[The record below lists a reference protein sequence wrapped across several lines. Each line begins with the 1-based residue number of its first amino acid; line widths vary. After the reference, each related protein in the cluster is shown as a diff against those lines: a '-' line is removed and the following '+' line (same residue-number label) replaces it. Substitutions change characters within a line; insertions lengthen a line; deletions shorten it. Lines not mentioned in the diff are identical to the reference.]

1 MVFWRLR
8 ALLNSVLALHAVA
21 EWLDGFLVPRSYQR
35 ESRCRWLALPCAL
48 HAVAASDAP
57 PDTPET
63 VSGESSDDGR
73 QRPTA
78 SGDAGV
84 PLSAS
89 SDAGVPS
96 TGSADAGVPST
107 ASGGAD
113 VPFPAS
119 GGSAVGSDLS
129 LCEKLELTRYRKS
142 RIKRALAAAK
152 CRWSSADSYVR
163 YRTAQ
168 RRCRASRAGAPVEPP
183 PPEEE
188 QEYREQYSQS
198 VGAKQLWIERLRATL
213 TSVEQEE
220 RELLA
225 AINRQTADATA
236 GDTTEGE
243 PGPSTSMARSQEPA
257 AQILP
262 EVPGVSMEV
271 AASDSSSDD
280 GSIASSPSGKAS
292 SAEVAAT
299 HSTTA
304 ASSGH
309 ASLVQ
314 ALENKLSLIRGRK
327 SGLMARLR
335 GLRKEW
341 SSEDAY
347 VRCRKTTKLKLRS
360 FRGSTSLQDTE
371 VTPEE
376 RVRYSRLYREGVADH
391 IRRAEEMRRQI
402 QSLTE
407 EEQQIV
413 SQLRRASSDGAERGA
428 TEGQGSSVGGAVIPD
443 VASGL
448 AMTPDGR

>member
-1 MVFWRLR
+1 MAFWRLR
-8 ALLNSVLALHAVA
+8 ALFNSVLALHAVA

-48 HAVAASDAP
+48 HAAAASDAP

-63 VSGESSDDGR
+63 VPGESSDDGR

-96 TGSADAGVPST
+96 TGSGDAGVPST
-107 ASGGAD
+107 GSGDAGVPLPASSDAGVPSTASGDAGVPSTASGDAGVPSTASGDAGVPSMASGDAGVPLPASGGAD

-129 LCEKLELTRYRKS
+129 LCEKLELTRHRKS
-142 RIKRALAAAK
+142 RIKRTLAAAK

-168 RRCRASRAGAPVEPP
+168 RRCRASRADAPVEPP
-183 PPEEE
+183 QYE
-188 QEYREQYSQS
+188 QERVYRERYKEVERAQM
-198 VGAKQLWIERLRATL
+198 KRIERLRATL
-213 TSVEQEE
+213 ASVEQEE

-243 PGPSTSMARSQEPA
+243 PGPSTSMARSQGPA

-309 ASLVQ
+309 ASRVQ
-314 ALENKLSLIRGRK
+314 APADKLSLIRARK
-327 SGLMARLR
+327 SSLLVRLGDLKKVWKTEEAYVQSRRRSRNSLRALR
-335 GLRKEW
+335 G
-341 SSEDAY
+341 
-347 VRCRKTTKLKLRS
+347 
-360 FRGSTSLQDTE
+360 
-371 VTPEE
+371 
-376 RVRYSRLYREGVADH
+376 
-391 IRRAEEMRRQI
+391 
-402 QSLTE
+402 
-407 EEQQIV
+407 V
-413 SQLRRASSDGAERGA
+413 SRASSCICVWGTHSR
-428 TEGQGSSVGGAVIPD
+428 P
-443 VASGL
+443 ASQKL
-448 AMTPDGR
+448 FR